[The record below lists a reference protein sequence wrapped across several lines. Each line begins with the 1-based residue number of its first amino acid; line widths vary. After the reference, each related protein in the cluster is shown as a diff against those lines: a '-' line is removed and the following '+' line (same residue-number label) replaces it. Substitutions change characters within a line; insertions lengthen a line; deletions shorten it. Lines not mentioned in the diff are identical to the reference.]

1 MHVLT
6 LTRVATVSVPIVAET
21 CARRG
26 AGFSRFLQLVPGEGE
41 SQTTGKLCVLHF
53 SYKGQLDI
61 ASLCNGRTKRKWG
74 AMLNLESGDRI
85 ELFYEDSPKATI
97 RATVNRLL
105 SDRDERN
112 GPCMNSK
119 AAQLRENGTE
129 IVRLFARFALGA
141 SFLSAVADRFG
152 LWGPHGAKNVSW
164 GDFAYF
170 VEYTGA
176 VMSLFPSSL
185 TASFA
190 WAATVAETLFGIL
203 LIAGFK
209 MRMASV
215 LSGLLLLSFAMGM
228 VTGLGIK
235 TPFDY
240 SVFSAAAA
248 AFLLAFWEPDRF
260 TLDKLLNR
268 SRNSA
273 GDQIVDRR
281 STKIG
286 EEI

>member
-1 MHVLT
+1 MKKLILSVFIFTFGFATATHAQQVNTLLTKQLPEAPGKEIEVITVNYAPGAVDAIHRHDAHAVVYVLEGEVEMQVRGGT
-6 LTRVATVSVPIVAET
+6 LRRLGPGQVFYESPEDVHTVSRNASKTKPAKFVVFFIKNEGAPNVE
-21 CARRG
+21 AR
-26 AGFSRFLQLVPGEGE
+26 
-41 SQTTGKLCVLHF
+41 
-53 SYKGQLDI
+53 
-61 ASLCNGRTKRKWG
+61 
-74 AMLNLESGDRI
+74 
-85 ELFYEDSPKATI
+85 
-97 RATVNRLL
+97 
-105 SDRDERN
+105 
-112 GPCMNSK
+112 MNSK

-152 LWGPHGAKNVSW
+152 LWGPYGAKNVSW
-164 GDFAYF
+164 GNFAHF

-176 VMSLFPSSL
+176 VTSLFPSSS
-185 TASFA
+185 TVSFA
-190 WAATVAETLFGIL
+190 WAATIAETLFGIL

-209 MRMASV
+209 IRMASV
-215 LSGLLLLSFAMGM
+215 LSGLLLLSFAIGM

-268 SRNSA
+268 LRN
-273 GDQIVDRR
+273 
-281 STKIG
+281 
-286 EEI
+286 